1 MKNRF
6 HISSIKVT
14 GPAVRESEIHLEDGL
29 NIIEGGSDTGKT
41 SIVHCILYIFDKSWR
56 NKSNSQNRKKFPFL
70 DTYGYTKVAVTFQNN
85 EGTVTISREKDASKV
100 IIDSTVTSI
109 SSGQY
114 SFSSKTKGHNLNDV
128 FLSMMGINERHSVPK
143 NKNYETQMFTWKG
156 ISSLWYVDEN
166 NIIQGDPIMLPTYQ
180 TQETSFLSSLIFMIT
195 GKDIE
200 IPEGIKNPK
209 IKKAKDQATKGQL
222 TKQLQE
228 SSKKIQEIHSKIENE
243 NYSDAKEQLQLIIK
257 KIDNLNEQIY
267 ERINEIHS
275 IQQNVSDIDQ
285 QIEEMTVYIARF
297 KNLRSEYIGDIKRL
311 SFIVNGEQQLESIQV
326 KHKCPFCNQTINL
339 KQSHDHTKA
348 AQAELKRI
356 MGQLEGLE
364 KSTADVKNRKYNL
377 EKDRENKQILLEQ
390 LSQKLK
396 AEMKPTL
403 IKLKEQQDKYQNWLI
418 LKNQERIYKDLI
430 SEWSAEVNKI
440 DSEKTKN
447 PEYHPRDHF
456 PEDFV
461 TKISNIAYD
470 LLKTCGYSE
479 LENVRF
485 DIKDFELE
493 INGVLKS
500 DNHGKGYRAYFKY
513 SS

>member
-1 MKNRF
+1 
-6 HISSIKVT
+6 
-14 GPAVRESEIHLEDGL
+14 
-29 NIIEGGSDTGKT
+29 
-41 SIVHCILYIFDKSWR
+41 
-56 NKSNSQNRKKFPFL
+56 
-70 DTYGYTKVAVTFQNN
+70 
-85 EGTVTISREKDASKV
+85 
-100 IIDSTVTSI
+100 
-109 SSGQY
+109 
-114 SFSSKTKGHNLNDV
+114 
-128 FLSMMGINERHSVPK
+128 
-143 NKNYETQMFTWKG
+143 
-156 ISSLWYVDEN
+156 
-166 NIIQGDPIMLPTYQ
+166 
-180 TQETSFLSSLIFMIT
+180 
-195 GKDIE
+195 
-200 IPEGIKNPK
+200 
-209 IKKAKDQATKGQL
+209 
-222 TKQLQE
+222 
-228 SSKKIQEIHSKIENE
+228 
-243 NYSDAKEQLQLIIK
+243 
-257 KIDNLNEQIY
+257 
-267 ERINEIHS
+267 
-275 IQQNVSDIDQ
+275 
-285 QIEEMTVYIARF
+285 MTVYIARF

-461 TKISNIAYD
+461 TKISNVAYD

-493 INGVLKS
+493 INEVLKS
-500 DNHGKGYRAYFKY
+500 DNHGKGYRAFLNTVVNLTFREYMYENAVFPSWLDIVDTPFLGLDEGDTAHLPEHLKTGLLDY
-513 SS
+513 LTSHQKEGQVILIENTSDMPQTPLDREKVNIIEFEDNSERTGFLLDFDE